1 MWYKIVVLSRLEIVY
16 ASQSERSY
24 NLLPCPTYQDNKKS
38 TLSLTCHHSIIFS
51 SLCQNF
57 FFPFFVTLKIS
68 HSLFS
73 LFSLRFLFLLFSN
86 RSNIFHHFHAGQTK
100 AETDWLFCPC
110 SLFGSFLWATRF
122 LQWGPTTRY
131 VIWCLWLW
139 MLDFVIVNPNKLMG
153 RWVFINKFS
162 WHVKIFWNSIDVQQ
176 I

>member
-1 MWYKIVVLSRLEIVY
+1 MPVKVKDHWTYCPVLLIKTTKKV
-16 ASQSERSY
+16 
-24 NLLPCPTYQDNKKS
+24 PC
-38 TLSLTCHHSIIFS
+38 LSPVTIQLFS
-51 SLCQNF
+51 PLSVNF

-100 AETDWLFCPC
+100 AETDWLNCPC

-122 LQWGPTTRY
+122 LQWGPSTRY

-139 MLDFVIVNPNKLMG
+139 MLDFVIVNPNK
-153 RWVFINKFS
+153 
-162 WHVKIFWNSIDVQQ
+162 
-176 I
+176 